1 MVVNEKQLNLLIAC
15 TELDF
20 IKTYIDDL
28 DKVRK
33 TIIGLEIKIDELIEE
48 NEDVNDPLDYA
59 MNNNMIKE
67 LEKTKKSFLEMKNLL
82 HQQLNNVV
90 NHLKTTNMD
99 KYLIDQLECLA
110 KGEYYVEQSN
120 EISQKKDYVVNYNEL
135 LAKNAKTKTKML
147 GEDYKNIKR
156 R

>member
-15 TELDF
+15 TKLDF

-48 NEDVNDPLDYA
+48 NEDVNDPFDYA
-59 MNNNMIKE
+59 MNNNIIKE

-82 HQQLNNVV
+82 LGQLNNVV

-120 EISQKKDYVVNYNEL
+120 EIAQKKDYVVNYNEL
-135 LAKNAKTKTKML
+135 LAKNAETKTKML

>member
-59 MNNNMIKE
+59 INNNIIKE
-67 LEKTKKSFLEMKNLL
+67 LEKTKKTFLEMKNLL
-82 HQQLNNVV
+82 MGQLNNVV

-120 EISQKKDYVVNYNEL
+120 EIAQKKDYVVNYNEL
-135 LAKNAKTKTKML
+135 LAKNDKTKTKML

>member
-1 MVVNEKQLNLLIAC
+1 MVVNEKQLNNLIAN
-15 TELDF
+15 TELD
-20 IKTYIDDL
+20 YINNYLHDL
-28 DKVRK
+28 EYLRK
-33 TIIGLEIKIDELIEE
+33 MIIGLDFKIDKMIEE
-48 NEDVNDPLDYA
+48 NLEVTDPFDYA
-59 MNNNMIKE
+59 MNNNIIKE

-82 HQQLNNVV
+82 MGQLNNVV

>member
-1 MVVNEKQLNLLIAC
+1 MIEKN
-15 TELDF
+15 
-20 IKTYIDDL
+20 
-28 DKVRK
+28 
-33 TIIGLEIKIDELIEE
+33 
-48 NEDVNDPLDYA
+48 
-59 MNNNMIKE
+59 MN
-67 LEKTKKSFLEMKNLL
+67 
-82 HQQLNNVV
+82 
-90 NHLKTTNMD
+90 

-120 EISQKKDYVVNYNEL
+120 EIAQKKDYVVNYNEL

>member
-33 TIIGLEIKIDELIEE
+33 TIIGLEIKIDELVEE

-67 LEKTKKSFLEMKNLL
+67 LEKTKNTFLEMKNLL
-82 HQQLNNVV
+82 MGQLNNVV
-90 NHLKTTNMD
+90 NHLKKANMD

-120 EISQKKDYVVNYNEL
+120 EIAQKKDYVVNYNEL